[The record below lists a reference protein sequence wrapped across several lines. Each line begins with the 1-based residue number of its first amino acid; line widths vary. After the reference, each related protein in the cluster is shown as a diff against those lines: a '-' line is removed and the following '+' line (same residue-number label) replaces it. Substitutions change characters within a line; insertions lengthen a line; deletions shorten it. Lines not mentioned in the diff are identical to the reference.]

1 MMMRCGHLRE
11 PLQVWW
17 EVCKTWCVIGRGA
30 TAVMGFPL
38 LDRLR
43 AAGRQRGV
51 CLS

>member
-1 MMMRCGHLRE
+1 MVRDRPPYG
-11 PLQVWW
+11 
-17 EVCKTWCVIGRGA
+17 GRGA

-51 CLS
+51 CSS